1 MAADVSH
8 GLLAGLMVCG
18 LVLLVVSG
26 ARLHGWYLLAS
37 GFALA
42 AFAGLERFAP
52 DDPLA
57 HWAALALV
65 LWAACRLQFAR
76 QLLGLSRF
84 VPRLDKVALVLL
96 AALALAALHAAVE
109 TRLPS
114 ILRVLQ
120 ALVVASTVIL
130 AAGALAVRRR
140 TNWPALLFCAGA
152 VLLMAGIS
160 IAHLPGWSEQ
170 PWASGRVNP
179 AQAAVIAELA
189 VLALAAAA
197 RLRAERAMEMRAH
210 ALMAAPGIDALTGAA
225 SRTGFERR
233 GEEWLR
239 EDRQFSLM
247 LIDLNGFAAVSERHG
262 RAASNAVLAAIAQ
275 RLREQVRADDLVARL
290 EGNAHAGDRA
300 HDNSDDS
307 SFAIL
312 LVGNPPRQKLAEMA
326 IRIET
331 AGARPVAHEGRLLAG
346 GELSMGIACHPAD
359 GDTLAGLLESADRAL
374 QHCKRQRMGP
384 AYVFAGEL
392 GQRQHAGGAAA

>member
-18 LVLLVVSG
+18 LALLVVSG
-26 ARLHGWYLLAS
+26 ARLHGWYLLAC

-65 LWAACRLQFAR
+65 LWAACRLQFVR
-76 QLLGLSRF
+76 QLLGLRRF
-84 VPRLDKVALVLL
+84 APRLDKVALALL
-96 AALALAALHAAVE
+96 AALAFAALHAAIE
-109 TRLPS
+109 TRLPWT
-114 ILRVLQ
+114 LRVLQ

-130 AAGALAVRRR
+130 AAGALVVRRR
-140 TNWPALLFCAGA
+140 MNWPALLCCAGA
-152 VLLMAGIS
+152 VLLLAGIS
-160 IAHLPGWSEQ
+160 AAHLPDWSEQ
-170 PWASGRVNP
+170 PWSPERVNP
-179 AQAAVIAELA
+179 AQAAVITELA

-225 SRTGFERR
+225 NRTGFDRR

-239 EDRQFSLM
+239 DSRPFSLM
-247 LIDLNGFAAVSERHG
+247 LIDLHDFAAVNERHG

-290 EGNAHAGDRA
+290 EGHGESGGD
-300 HDNSDDS
+300 DSDRS

-346 GELSMGIACHPAD
+346 GELDMGIACHPVD
-359 GDTLAGLLESADRAL
+359 GDTLASLIESADRAL

-384 AYVFAGEL
+384 AYAFAAEISGD
-392 GQRQHAGGAAA
+392 AARA

>member
-1 MAADVSH
+1 MAGSVSH

-18 LVLLVVSG
+18 LVLLVASG
-26 ARLHGWYLLAS
+26 ARLHGWYLLAC

-42 AFAGLERFAP
+42 AFTALERLAP
-52 DDPLA
+52 GDPLA

-65 LWAACRLQFAR
+65 LWAGCRLQFAR
-76 QLLGLSRF
+76 HLLELRRF
-84 VPRLDKVALVLL
+84 APRLDKAALVLL

-120 ALVVASTVIL
+120 ALVIASTVIL

-140 TNWPALLFCAGA
+140 MNWTVLLVCAGA
-152 VLLMAGIS
+152 VLLLAGIS
-160 IAHLPGWSEQ
+160 AVPLPNWSERPPAPGQ
-170 PWASGRVNP
+170 VNP

-189 VLALAAAA
+189 LLALAAAA
-197 RLRAERAMEMRAH
+197 RLRADRAMEMRAH
-210 ALMAAPGIDALTGAA
+210 ALMDAPGIDALTGAA

-239 EDRQFSLM
+239 DGRQFSLM

-262 RAASNAVLAAIAQ
+262 RAASNTVLAAIAQ

-290 EGNAHAGDRA
+290 EGDAPGEDREG
-300 HDNSDDS
+300 SDHS

-346 GELSMGIACHPAD
+346 GELSIGIACHPAD
-359 GDTLAGLLESADRAL
+359 GDTLAGLLESAGRAL

-384 AYVFAGEL
+384 AYAFAGEIS
-392 GQRQHAGGAAA
+392 GEAARA